1 LATSTSRLA
10 ELARTVRGRRL
21 VATVIL
27 AAVTVAAVSLVA
39 SRSSLL
45 RLRHLEVVGTSSLT
59 RGDVVRL
66 AALTPSTNVLW
77 FDAGAVERRLESDP
91 WVARATVSR
100 SLPGTIRISVVER
113 APTAMIR
120 DGRGFTLLAA
130 DGVELGTVDADPA
143 LPEIVLVPGS
153 SPSGE
158 DVAAQAGAARAVAG
172 LDGGGRPAVVRAVV
186 GADGTLSVELAGGS
200 HVEYGDLTR
209 IQAKTIAAR
218 RILRWA
224 RAQGDSVV
232 SVNVATPDAPA
243 ATLG

>member
-21 VATVIL
+21 IATVIL

-153 SPSGE
+153 SPRGGSPP
-158 DVAAQAGAARAVAG
+158 AQAGAARAIAG
-172 LDGGGRPAVVRAVV
+172 LDGGGRPAVIRAVV
-186 GADGTLSVELAGGS
+186 GADGTLSVELADGS
-200 HVEYGDLTR
+200 RVGYGDLTR

-224 RAQGDSVV
+224 RAQRDSVV
-232 SVNVATPDAPA
+232 NVNVATPDAPA

>member
-21 VATVIL
+21 VATVMV
-27 AAVTVAAVSLVA
+27 AALTITVASLVV

-59 RGDVVRL
+59 RAEVVRL
-66 AALTPSTNVLW
+66 AALSPSTNVLW
-77 FDAGAVERRLESDP
+77 FDGGAVERRLESDP

-100 SLPGTIRISVVER
+100 RLPGTIRISVVER
-113 APTAMIR
+113 APVAMLR
-120 DGRGFTLLAA
+120 DEPGFTLLAA
-130 DGVELGTVDADPA
+130 DGVELGAVEADPS

-153 SPSGE
+153 SPRGGSPP
-158 DVAAQAGAARAVAG
+158 AQAGAARAIAG
-172 LDGGGRPAVVRAVV
+172 LDGGGRPAVIRAVV
-186 GADGTLSVELAGGS
+186 GADGTLSVELADGS
-200 HVEYGDLTR
+200 RVEYGDLTR

-232 SVNVATPDAPA
+232 SVNVATPDSPA